1 MHFVEKVERDRQMD
15 RQTDGHRHREG
26 FTIIPQ
32 AQCLVRMGF
41 RTMDRVRAW
50 KEMRKWG
57 QPSDWFLGS
66 T

>member
-26 FTIIPQ
+26 FNIIPQ

-41 RTMDRVRAW
+41 TMDRVGAW
-50 KEMRKWG
+50 KEMRK
-57 QPSDWFLGS
+57 
-66 T
+66 